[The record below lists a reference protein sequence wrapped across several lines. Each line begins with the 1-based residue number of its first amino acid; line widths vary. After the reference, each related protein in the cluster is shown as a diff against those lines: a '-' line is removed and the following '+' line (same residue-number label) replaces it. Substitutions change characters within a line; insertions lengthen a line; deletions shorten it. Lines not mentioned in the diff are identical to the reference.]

1 MNPWLFTFAALAGI
15 AGGWLFYLA
24 APQQLWRVSPH
35 RPGPA
40 LLWSGGAAV
49 LVSLLLLLA
58 TMGAMA
64 AVATWLTLLM
74 LVGTLAPFLGAWR
87 ADRRRSR
94 A

>member
-1 MNPWLFTFAALAGI
+1 MNLWLFTLAALAGI

-24 APQQLWRVSPH
+24 APQQLWRVSPR

-40 LLWSGGAAV
+40 LLWSGAAAV

-87 ADRRRSR
+87 AHRRRSR